1 MILKLLR
8 RLPITDNYNEV
19 LVYNEDREI
28 TQFVNYDKEMVEQV
42 FGDELKVYWIGEIDE
57 KRQGIRLVEQVE
69 EQAW

>member
-8 RLPITDNYNEV
+8 KLPITDNYNEV

-42 FGDELKVYWIGEIDE
+42 FGDELKVYWIGEVD
-57 KRQGIRLVEQVE
+57 VENHSIKLIKKVAKQD
-69 EQAW
+69 W